1 MNLLREL
8 VRWKNKTKQKK
19 KKKKNRCRKE
29 IDAFFMLLWLG
40 NKLIPRRIEHRKSK
54 IVPPNCIYNYSQCV
68 LEYIEHLAKR
78 NVVGEIWEDA
88 YKVSFTDFLSS
99 VDLPHL

>member
-19 KKKKNRCRKE
+19 KKKNRSRKE

-40 NKLIPRRIEHRKSK
+40 KKLIPRRIEHRKSK

>member
-8 VRWKNKTKQKK
+8 VRWKSRKK
-19 KKKKNRCRKE
+19 KKKTNRCRKE
-29 IDAFFMLLWLG
+29 IGAFFILLWLS

-54 IVPPNCIYNYSQCV
+54 IVPPNCIYNYSECV

-78 NVVGEIWEDA
+78 NIVGEIWEDA

>member
-8 VRWKNKTKQKK
+8 VRWKSRTKQKIT
-19 KKKKNRCRKE
+19 NRSRKE
-29 IDAFFMLLWLG
+29 IGAFFILLWLS

-54 IVPPNCIYNYSQCV
+54 IVPPNCIYNYSECV

-78 NVVGEIWEDA
+78 NIVGEIWEDA